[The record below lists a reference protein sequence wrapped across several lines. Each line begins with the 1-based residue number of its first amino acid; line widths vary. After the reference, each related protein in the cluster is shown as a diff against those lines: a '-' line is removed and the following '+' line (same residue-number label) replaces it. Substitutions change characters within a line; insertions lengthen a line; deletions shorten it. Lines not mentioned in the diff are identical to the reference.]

1 MPFTR
6 EIQRLILGFT
16 IVFFLIL
23 VAAAYWAVDG
33 ADSILAREDNPRLF
47 EAEASIVRGSIVD
60 RFEEPLV
67 TSAAT
72 TNGRAI
78 RTYAAPSMNSVLGY
92 YSLRYGVGGIESAYD
107 TLLRGDIT
115 TDTEAEPDF
124 GQYILRNWL
133 HQPVRGGDVRL
144 TLDLGI
150 QQIVVDTIQDYTGA
164 VVVMAVP
171 SGEVLALASLPT
183 YDPNNLDAQWDQL
196 IQAPDNPFFNRAVQG
211 RYQPG
216 SALQP
221 MFMTAALINGIPV
234 DELQSGASQ
243 PVELDNVTLR
253 CSQRPPA
260 DRLVL
265 SEGLAFGCPAP
276 FVSLFQQLG
285 ASPFEEIYDL
295 YGISQHYTL
304 PGFEQILPTA
314 VVTEEPTNLSVDAVA
329 FETAATLAP
338 EPTMTLENIL
348 GQGSITVSPLDLA
361 VVTASIVN
369 EGNAPIPIILSGVRQ
384 PGEADFTPVNNSLP
398 TIPITTANTSR
409 RLQEMMRSATTL
421 GAATRAARTN
431 MNVGGHVGLAYSG
444 ENTYSWF
451 NGYVITGSRQGI
463 VISLVLENV
472 DNPTEVAAIGGQIL
486 ETAFNR
492 PITSTTNTT
501 NTTP

>member
-6 EIQRLILGFT
+6 EIQRLIFGFT

-23 VAAAYWAVDG
+23 LAAAYWAVEG

-47 EAEASIVRGSIVD
+47 EEEASIVRGSIVD
-60 RFEEPLV
+60 RFEVPLV
-67 TSAAT
+67 TSHAT

-78 RTYAAPSMNSVLGY
+78 RTYATPSMNSVLGY
-92 YSLRYGVGGIESAYD
+92 YSLRYGSAGIEAAYD
-107 TLLRGDIT
+107 ALLSGS
-115 TDTEAEPDF
+115 TETAEETEF
-124 GQYILRNWL
+124 SEFFARNWL
-133 HQPVRGGDVRL
+133 HQPLRGGDVRL
-144 TLDLGI
+144 TLDLAI
-150 QQIVVDTIQDYTGA
+150 QQSVVDAVQDYTGA
-164 VVVMAVP
+164 VVVLSVP
-171 SGEVLALASLPT
+171 AGEVLALASLPT
-183 YDPNNLDAQWDQL
+183 YDPNTLDAQWDQL

-221 MFMTAALINGIPV
+221 MFMTAALINGVPV
-234 DELQSGASQ
+234 DELQTGASQ

-276 FVSLFQQLG
+276 FVNLYQQLG
-285 ASPFEEIYDL
+285 AMPFQSIYDV
-295 YGISQHYTL
+295 YGLAEHYTL
-304 PGFEQILPTA
+304 PGFDQVLPSPVSTGVPA
-314 VVTEEPTNLSVDAVA
+314 DAA
-329 FETAATLAP
+329 IDEATAASATLTP

-369 EGNAPIPIILSGVRQ
+369 EGNAPIPVILSGTRQ
-384 PGEADFTPVNNSLP
+384 PGQTTFTPVNNSLP

-431 MNVGGHVGLAYSG
+431 MNIGGHVGLAYSG

-451 NGYVITGSRQGI
+451 NGYVITGPREGI
-463 VISLVLENV
+463 VVALVLENV

-492 PITSTTNTT
+492 PIGTTSNTSS
-501 NTTP
+501 